1 MDTQHPGGPQY
12 KVHTQKR
19 GQLAGGCR
27 HKNSIDALLRFRC
40 LVYSLK
46 PFQINNTTDGPLIPR
61 STSTLHTSNLFHA
74 RTYQAHRA
82 IKPHR
87 SSIFFTFQL
96 YLSTHTHVYISNV
109 MTHQPNGPLL
119 PISSTS
125 HLHTVERK
133 EKREQ
138 PIGRSTPNNT
148 HPSLS
153 KPLLEFSYLGKL
165 YTQFSAYLYMYIPP
179 PPKAI
184 YMYHHLRACAHSHD
198 LQTRKS
204 PNAKVFSFRACMSS
218 TMATSGSPNPN
229 APKSALRC
237 HKKRVSDILH
247 MYTTH
252 LEFSTSPPTDRS
264 FF

>member
-1 MDTQHPGGPQY
+1 
-12 KVHTQKR
+12 
-19 GQLAGGCR
+19 
-27 HKNSIDALLRFRC
+27 
-40 LVYSLK
+40 
-46 PFQINNTTDGPLIPR
+46 
-61 STSTLHTSNLFHA
+61 
-74 RTYQAHRA
+74 
-82 IKPHR
+82 
-87 SSIFFTFQL
+87 
-96 YLSTHTHVYISNV
+96 

-184 YMYHHLRACAHSHD
+184 YMYHHLRACAHAHD

-204 PNAKVFSFRACMSS
+204 PNAKLFSFRACMSS
-218 TMATSGSPNPN
+218 TIATSGSQTQMLPNPN
-229 APKSALRC
+229 PHYAVTNKE
-237 HKKRVSDILH
+237 SDILH